1 LHSETEFKQAVILD
15 NKDIME
21 IIDSDFDNAETIL
34 SKYFDFLTFD
44 EHLGKT
50 GIDPHTI
57 PPFEDDDE
65 HGLFWLIIV
74 LIIGN
79 YFWWLY
85 S

>member
-1 LHSETEFKQAVILD
+1 
-15 NKDIME
+15 ME

-65 HGLFWLIIV
+65 HGLF
-74 LIIGN
+74 
-79 YFWWLY
+79 
-85 S
+85 